1 MEKKNDAD
9 MLAAMV
15 QAANR
20 YAMRPALV
28 LDDQTYTYQELFG
41 LAGSI
46 CETLRN
52 LDGDTVG
59 IAAENRMETYA
70 SILGV
75 LLSGKT
81 YVMLHPDYPAERNAR
96 IARQSGIGLMLYS
109 GENGPMLPA
118 DIKAI
123 RVSLP
128 SHRLALPSG
137 IEEVDSDVPA
147 YIIFTSG
154 STGEPKGVPISRKN
168 LNAFYRAYRAFGWKL
183 D

>member
-1 MEKKNDAD
+1 MEKKNDAN

-15 QAANR
+15 LAANR

-28 LDDQTYTYQELFG
+28 LDDRTYTYQELFG

-46 CETLRN
+46 CEMLGN
-52 LDGDTVG
+52 LHGDVVG

-96 IARQSGIGLMLYS
+96 IARQSGIGLLLYS
-109 GENGPMLPA
+109 GENGHIHL
-118 DIKAI
+118 KSV
-123 RVSLP
+123 RV
-128 SHRLALPSG
+128 
-137 IEEVDSDVPA
+137 
-147 YIIFTSG
+147 
-154 STGEPKGVPISRKN
+154 
-168 LNAFYRAYRAFGWKL
+168 
-183 D
+183 